1 MCLAHSS
8 IAELPDQLDDA
19 WGRERLLDSSEGT
32 RIRDVRAG
40 RTPVRM
46 VQGIESL
53 DLEGDVTSVVEVD
66 VLAHREVQVP
76 VPRPGQDIVAG
87 RPELADRRTREATD
101 VDPGVVGTARVG
113 RAVTKAVGS
122 LVGTGRLQRLA
133 PRIPHAEGE
142 AGPRLEDAV
151 QVPAAEERLRQS
163 APAGLHPAAL
173 AEGQL
178 VGTGQAE
185 IVPGIVGR
193 P

>member
-8 IAELPDQLDDA
+8 IAEFPDQLYDP

-32 RIRDVRAG
+32 RIRDVRTG

-53 DLEGDVTSVVEVD
+53 DLEGDVTFVVEVD

-76 VPRPGQDIVAG
+76 VPRPGQDVVAG
-87 RPELADRRTREATD
+87 RPELAHRRTREATD
-101 VDPGVVGTARVG
+101 VDPGVVGTARV
-113 RAVTKAVGS
+113 RRTVTEAVGS
-122 LVGTGRLQRLA
+122 LVGAGRLQRLA
-133 PRIPHAEGE
+133 SAINHAERK
-142 AGPRLEDAV
+142 AAARLEDAMD
-151 QVPAAEERLRQS
+151 VPAAEERLGQS

-185 IVPGIVGR
+185 IVSG
-193 P
+193 